1 MVMSFSRATIILRV
15 AALAATLSVT
25 AIEDS
30 PSQPSFT
37 TLSDEIRKAKSLLNS
52 DNVVHQ
58 SGVSEPEIE
67 TQSSPLRQQQD
78 ALESAD
84 TQIPQDPSSQQQEF
98 TSWGSPAQS
107 SFFQGAV
114 QEMSNLLASN
124 RKLKHDL
131 NMMQK
136 RDTKEHAGLKKM
148 VVVNSELQAISKQL
162 QGVNKEFEVANV
174 KLQSA
179 RNAMQ
184 LENTKLQSANEELIS
199 KLELFEK
206 QAELAK
212 AEKQA
217 ELAKAEEKEHKA
229 EKEVELMASQLGAA
243 QRSMEHTK
251 DMVRKLFPSSTQ
263 RRDVSQQRFEE
274 NKATK

>member
-1 MVMSFSRATIILRV
+1 MVMSLYRAKIILCV
-15 AALAATLSVT
+15 AAMAAILSVT

-52 DNVVHQ
+52 EKDVRQ

-67 TQSSPLRQQQD
+67 TQSSLLRQQQD
-78 ALESAD
+78 ALQSTD

-98 TSWGSPAQS
+98 ASWGSPEQS

-124 RKLKHDL
+124 RKLKNDL
-131 NMMQK
+131 NMMQRK
-136 RDTKEHAGLKKM
+136 DTKEHARLKKM
-148 VVVNSELQAISKQL
+148 VGVNSELQAVNKQL
-162 QGVNKEFEVANV
+162 QGVSKEFEVANV

-179 RNAMQ
+179 NQ
-184 LENTKLQSANEELIS
+184 ELIS
-199 KLELFEK
+199 KLELVEK
-206 QAELAK
+206 QVELAK

-217 ELAKAEEKEHKA
+217 ELAKAEEKEHKAEDKEHKA

-243 QRSMEHTK
+243 QRSMERTK
-251 DMVRKLFPSSTQ
+251 DMVRKLFPSSK
-263 RRDVSQQRFEE
+263 RRRYVSQQEVEE